1 MRVPTGAMG
10 IRSPE
15 GGVIEACELPEVDV
29 GNQTQW
35 KKKQMFLPDDP
46 SLQPTEQ
53 KSMLSECWK
62 I

>member
-35 KKKQMFLPDDP
+35 KKSKCSYLMIH
-46 SLQPTEQ
+46 
-53 KSMLSECWK
+53 LSSPLNRNLC
-62 I
+62 